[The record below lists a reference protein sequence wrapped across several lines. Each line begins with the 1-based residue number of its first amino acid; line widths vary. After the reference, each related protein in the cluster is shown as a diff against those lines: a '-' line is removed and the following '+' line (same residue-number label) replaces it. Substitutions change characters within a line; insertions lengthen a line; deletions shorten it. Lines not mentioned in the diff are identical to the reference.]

1 MNHGSYRFQPNGCDL
16 EHAPDTL
23 RASESLLL
31 KMEKICLG
39 LIETMLLKGLN
50 VQWMS
55 MENDRTALE

>member
-1 MNHGSYRFQPNGCDL
+1 MNHGSYHCQPNGCDL
-16 EHAPDTL
+16 EHVPETL

-39 LIETMLLKGLN
+39 LIETMFMKELS